1 MKRRQFLGAV
11 LALGAARASAE
22 ADYPAVAPGRPLS
35 FPRDHGSHP
44 DYRTEWWYLTGWVT
58 DTAGRDYGVQVT
70 FFRHRPRIA
79 ESNPSA
85 FAPRQLLF
93 AHAAIADPALGRL
106 RHDQRAARAGFG
118 LATASEETTRVVI
131 DNWSLDLADD
141 IYHARVVARDFEL
154 DLRFT
159 SQQPLLVNG
168 ESGYSRKGPLPVQ
181 ASWYYSRPQLSV
193 NGTIALGGTALAVR
207 GVAWLDHEWS
217 SEYIASGASG
227 WDWTGVNFDD
237 GAALMAFR
245 MRDRAGGDAVG
256 GRHVARP
263 GWPRP
268 DVRTGSRP
276 IRRAAHVAVAAHR
289 IRLSGVDDG
298 ERRRRR
304 LRARAADGRSGA
316 RFARE
321 HGHDLLGR
329 RGARHRRRAFRAGL
343 SGAHG
348 LRHAA
353 AVVSPVP

>member
-11 LALGAARASAE
+11 FAFVAARASAE

-44 DYRTEWWYLTGWVT
+44 DYRTEWWYVTGWVT
-58 DTAGRDYGVQVT
+58 DTAGHDYGVQVT

-141 IYHARVVARDFEL
+141 TYHARVVAREFEL

-159 SQQPLLVNG
+159 SRQPLLVNG

-181 ASWYYSRPQLSV
+181 ASWYYSRPQLAV
-193 NGTIALGGTALAVR
+193 TGTMSIDGKDAEVK

-245 MRDRAGGDAVG
+245 MRDRAGGVLWAG
-256 GRHVARP
+256 GTWRGPDGRVRTFAPDHVRF
-263 GWPRP
+263 
-268 DVRTGSRP
+268 DVRRTWRSPRTGFDYPVSMTVS
-276 IRRAAHVAVAAHR
+276 AG
-289 IRLSGVDDG
+289 GVDYTLEPMMDDQ
-298 ERRRRR
+298 E
-304 LRARAADGRSGA
+304 LDSRASTGTIYWEGAVRATGD
-316 RFARE
+316 
-321 HGHDLLGR
+321 
-329 RGARHRRRAFRAGL
+329 GL
-343 SGAHG
+343 SGRG
-348 LRHAA
+348 YLELTGYGTSLRW
-353 AVVSPVP
+353 